1 MNDMDQS
8 SMEHEMDDDMMEEH
22 MDHDDE
28 VSLNDS
34 TGKNEL
40 KIPKEREQDE
50 KSKEIVY
57 TVQAQKRKTEIFDG
71 TQTDTIG
78 YNMAFLGPLLRVDK
92 VDIVIIKTLNELDD
106 ETTFHWHR
114 LEEEIA

>member
-1 MNDMDQS
+1 MKRILLLSLIFGIAFLGACSQNDNKMNDMDQS

-40 KIPKEREQDE
+40 KIPKELEQDE

-57 TVQAQKRKTEIFDG
+57 TVQAQKEIG
-71 TQTDTIG
+71 R
-78 YNMAFLGPLLRVDK
+78 AHV
-92 VDIVIIKTLNELDD
+92 
-106 ETTFHWHR
+106 
-114 LEEEIA
+114 